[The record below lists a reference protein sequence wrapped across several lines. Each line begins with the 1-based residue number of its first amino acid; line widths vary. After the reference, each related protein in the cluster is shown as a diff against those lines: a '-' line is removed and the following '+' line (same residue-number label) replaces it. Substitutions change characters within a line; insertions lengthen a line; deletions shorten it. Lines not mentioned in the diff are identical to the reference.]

1 MNHCRFFFTSSLYF
15 FSSSLPCHEL
25 AGAQDAERLYVLTR
39 MLTRKV
45 LVASAM
51 TALSYYTFKVCLAS
65 LSELGTQYALER
77 MDPNRQKKIDAKK
90 TSETKLGKLGVD
102 RRELKLNEYE
112 GTSLPLAH
120 AHLLLTLTCRANC
133 CGIDLA

>member
-1 MNHCRFFFTSSLYF
+1 
-15 FSSSLPCHEL
+15 
-25 AGAQDAERLYVLTR
+25 

-120 AHLLLTLTCRANC
+120 VHLLLTLTCRANC